1 MPEGLTGT
9 QLIAAA
15 RRAGYKMDEHKLKR
29 LRDGGLIPRPDPRP
43 KSGTV
48 GIPQIYPPGTLE
60 QLLAVCELRKQAWNF
75 DELRVLVW
83 WKGRWIDHTRLRPSL
98 KALIEEHDG
107 VKLLRAAYEEA
118 DGDPFEAAHRV
129 LERQVDD
136 GDERHPIVRLFLR
149 RLGGNRADLYTV
161 TYTWLVLAFGG
172 EPEWDSTDVG
182 LDDPATGKHLVE
194 ASPRELVERVMEID
208 RALSDDAGWG
218 PFLRERP
225 DVAVDFARLRDVGA
239 FNLLSPGAVIDAA
252 SDAELDVARDRVS
265 VFVDMLP
272 VAAKAIEAMLGRD
285 FAGLGFFRAAGQRT
299 TAFLR
304 ALMARY
310 GLLLPQVGEE
320 TAVSELAAA
329 LATNHPIFC
338 AVLEITGAFPGYR
351 KYLTPKGIKQL
362 ETLAAEERQHFQAQ
376 LVKYLADHPDVARG
390 LQSTESVD
398 GEGKM

>member
-218 PFLRERP
+218 RSFGSDQTLPLILR
-225 DVAVDFARLRDVGA
+225 
-239 FNLLSPGAVIDAA
+239 A
-252 SDAELDVARDRVS
+252 S
-265 VFVDMLP
+265 
-272 VAAKAIEAMLGRD
+272 AMLEPSIS
-285 FAGLGFFRAAGQRT
+285 FRRE
-299 TAFLR
+299 
-304 ALMARY
+304 
-310 GLLLPQVGEE
+310 P
-320 TAVSELAAA
+320 
-329 LATNHPIFC
+329 
-338 AVLEITGAFPGYR
+338 
-351 KYLTPKGIKQL
+351 
-362 ETLAAEERQHFQAQ
+362 
-376 LVKYLADHPDVARG
+376 
-390 LQSTESVD
+390 
-398 GEGKM
+398 